1 MQEEYDWHRIEHIL
15 LCTMHLHRYIELVRS
30 LKGLVVRL
38 STFGTSE
45 LGYDAKVPNNMI

>member
-1 MQEEYDWHRIEHIL
+1 
-15 LCTMHLHRYIELVRS
+15 MHLHRYIELVRL

-45 LGYDAKVPNNMI
+45 LEYDAKVII